1 MKKTRTD
8 SVLKFRDVRLNYLSG
23 KETEGFNFTLNPG
36 ELALFC
42 SDSQKRTPEIAE
54 LAMGLRRPST
64 GDIEYFG
71 ENWLKMAAPD
81 VQRCRGTIGR
91 VFAPRGGSNWIQNL
105 DIDENIMV
113 AQFFRPGQTTAMV
126 HKRAQEMG
134 QRFGFEDL
142 PHSRPSNA
150 SAEELTKAQW
160 VRAFLPDPLKLLIL
174 ERPGFH
180 LTLDQ
185 MRPLVQQIQRV
196 RKEGTP
202 VLWID
207 FQGDVFDRLKLE
219 ATYRF
224 DPCPEALDGDSQ

>member
-1 MKKTRTD
+1 MAAD
-8 SVLKFRDVRLNYLSG
+8 SVLKFQDVRLSYLSG
-23 KETEGFNFTLNPG
+23 KETEGFDLELKPG

-42 SDSQKRTPEIAE
+42 SDSQKKTPEIAE
-54 LAMGLRRPST
+54 LSMGLRRPST
-64 GDIEYFG
+64 GTIEFLG
-71 ENWLKMAAPD
+71 ADWARMAAPEF
-81 VQRCRGTIGR
+81 QRYRGQIGR
-91 VFAPRGGSNWIQNL
+91 VFTPRGGSNWIQNL

-113 AQFFRPGQTTAMV
+113 AQFFRPDQTTSMV

-134 QRFGFEDL
+134 QRLGFEDL

-150 SAEELTKAQW
+150 SAEELTRAQW

-180 LTLDQ
+180 MTVEQ
-185 MRPLVQQIQRV
+185 MRPLVQQIRRV
-196 RKEGTP
+196 RDEGTP

-207 FQGDVFDRLKLE
+207 FQRDVFDRLEIE